1 MNKLTV
7 GLIGNPNSGKTTLF
21 NQLTGARQRVG
32 NWAGVT
38 VERKE
43 GLFTTTDNQVTL
55 VDLPGTY
62 SLTTIS
68 SQTSLDEQIACHY
81 ILSGDADLLI
91 NVVDASNLERNLYLT
106 LQLLELGIPC
116 IVALNM
122 LDIAEKQKVRIDID
136 ALSARLGCPVIPLV
150 STRGRGIDALKL
162 AVDLHQHNTEC
173 ALVHYAQPLLREADV
188 LADAMGAEMP
198 QKQRRWL
205 GLQMLEGDIYSRE
218 YAGEAAQ
225 SLPDALARL
234 HLVMADPG
242 LHIADARY
250 QTIAAICDAVSNT
263 LTAEP
268 SRFTAAMDKIILNR
282 LLGLPI
288 FLLVMYVMF
297 VLAINIGGAL
307 SPLFDAGSV
316 AIFIHGIQWLGY
328 TLHLPQ
334 WLTIFLAQGLGGG
347 INTVMPLVPQIGMM
361 YLFLSFLE
369 DSGYMAR
376 AAFVM
381 DRLMQSLGLPGKSF
395 VPLIVGFGCNVPSV
409 MGART
414 LDAPRERL
422 MTIMMAPFMSC
433 GARLAIFAVFAAAFF
448 GQEGALAVF
457 SLYVLGIV
465 MAILTGLMLKH
476 TLMRG
481 EASPFVMELPVY
493 HVPHLKSLIL
503 QTWQRLKGFV
513 LRAGKVIVI
522 VSIFLSALN
531 SFTLHGEAASSIN
544 DSALASVSRVFTPL
558 LEPIGVREDNWQ
570 ATVGLFTGAMAKE
583 VVVGTLNTLYT
594 AENIAQ
600 TPFDPAEFSLS
611 DELRGAVSDTWQSLV
626 DTLSLSMLANPI
638 EASKGDGE
646 MATGSMGVMSEQFG
660 SAAAAYSYLI
670 FVLLYVP
677 CISVMGAI
685 SREASRGWMGFS
697 ILWGLN
703 IAYSLSTIFYQVA
716 SFAQHPRY
724 SLVCILAVIA
734 FNVVVLGSLRRAR
747 SRVNVNLLATR
758 KTAANCGGCKN
769 CPQAAQSKACH

>member
-1 MNKLTV
+1 MKKITI

-43 GLFTTTDNQVTL
+43 GSFTTTDKQVTL

-68 SQTSLDEQIACHY
+68 AQTSLDEQIACHY

-116 IVALNM
+116 IIALNM
-122 LDIAEKQKVRIDID
+122 LDIAEKQKVRIDVD
-136 ALSARLGCPVIPLV
+136 ALAARLGCPVIPLV
-150 STRGRGIDALKL
+150 STRGRGIEALKL
-162 AVDLHQHNTEC
+162 AIDRHQANDSVE
-173 ALVHYAQPLLREADV
+173 LVHYAQPLAREADA
-188 LADAMGAEMP
+188 LAHLMGDETP
-198 QKQRRWL
+198 WQQRRWM
-205 GLQMLEGDIYSRE
+205 GLQMLEGDIYSR
-218 YAGEAAQ
+218 ANSGISAQ
-225 SLPDALARL
+225 HLDTSLSRL
-234 HLVMADPG
+234 QAEMDDPA

-250 QTIAAICDAVSNT
+250 QSIAAICDAVSNT

-268 SRFTAAMDKIILNR
+268 SQFTAAVDRVILNR
-282 LLGLPI
+282 FLGLPV
-288 FLLVMYVMF
+288 FLFVMYLMF
-297 VLAINIGGAL
+297 LFAINIGGAFA
-307 SPLFDAGSV
+307 PIFDAGSV
-316 AIFIHGIQWLGY
+316 AVFVHGIQWLGY
-328 TLHLPQ
+328 TLHFPA
-334 WLTIFLAQGLGGG
+334 WLTVFLAQGLGGG
-347 INTVMPLVPQIGMM
+347 VNTVLPLVPQLGMM
-361 YLFLSFLE
+361 YLFMSFLE

-422 MTIMMAPFMSC
+422 ITMMMAPFMSC

-448 GQEGALAVF
+448 GQQGAVTVF

-465 MAILTGLMLKH
+465 MAILTGLMLKF
-476 TLMRG
+476 TLLRG
-481 EASPFVMELPVY
+481 EATPFVMELPVY
-493 HVPHLKSLIL
+493 HVPHLKSLLL

-513 LRAGKVIVI
+513 IRAGKVIIV
-522 VSIFLSALN
+522 VSIFLSAMN
-531 SFTLHGEAASSIN
+531 SFSLDGRTVDKIDE
-544 DSALASVSRVFTPL
+544 SALASISRVFTPL
-558 LEPIGVREDNWQ
+558 LEPIGVHGDHWQ

-594 AENIAQ
+594 AENIQEAA
-600 TPFDPAEFSLS
+600 FNPAEFSLTG
-611 DELRGAVSDTWQSLV
+611 ELAAALSETWKSLQDTF
-626 DTLSLSMLANPI
+626 SLSVLANPI
-638 EASKGDGE
+638 EASKGEGE
-646 MATGSMGVMSEQFG
+646 MATGTMGVMSEKFG

-677 CISVMGAI
+677 CITAMGAI
-685 SREASRGWMGFS
+685 ARESSRGWMGFS
-697 ILWGLN
+697 VLWGLN
-703 IAYSLSTIFYQVA
+703 IAYSLSTLFYQTVT
-716 SFAQHPRY
+716 FNQHPVY
-724 SLVCILAVIA
+724 SLTCILAVLL
-734 FNVVVLGSLRRAR
+734 FNVVVIGALRRAR

-758 KTAANCGGCKN
+758 KTVASCCDSPAGD
-769 CPQAAQSKACH
+769 CH

>member
-1 MNKLTV
+1 MKKLTI

-21 NQLTGARQRVG
+21 NQLTGSRQRVG

-43 GLFTTTDNQVTL
+43 GFFVTPEHQVTL

-106 LQLLELGIPC
+106 LQLRELGIPC

-122 LDIAEKQKVRIDID
+122 LDIAEKQQIRIDVD
-136 ALSARLGCPVIPLV
+136 ALANRLGCPVVPLV
-150 STRGRGIDALKL
+150 STRGRGIDTLKRII
-162 AVDLHQHNTEC
+162 DRDHQMQS
-173 ALVHYAQPLLREADV
+173 AIDVHYAAPLCHEANY
-188 LADAMGAEMP
+188 LADLMPGEMP
-198 QKQRRWL
+198 FTQRRWL
-205 GLQMLEGDIYSRE
+205 GLQMLEGDIYSRAF
-218 YAGEAAQ
+218 AGDAAQ
-225 SLPDALARL
+225 KLGVALARL
-234 HLVMADPG
+234 NEEMDDPA

-250 QTIAAICDAVSNT
+250 QSIAAICDSVSNS

-268 SRFTAAMDKIILNR
+268 HHLTTALDKIVINR
-282 LLGLPI
+282 FLGIPV
-288 FLLVMYVMF
+288 FLLVMYLMF
-297 VLAINIGGAL
+297 LLAINIGGAL
-307 SPLFDAGSV
+307 QPLFDVGSA
-316 AIFIHGIQWLGY
+316 AIFIHGLQWVGA
-328 TLHLPQ
+328 TFHFPQ
-334 WLTIFLAQGLGGG
+334 WLTIFLAQGIGGG
-347 INTVMPLVPQIGMM
+347 INTVLPLVPQIGMM

-422 MTIMMAPFMSC
+422 MTVMMAPFMSC

-448 GQEGALAVF
+448 GQQGALVVF
-457 SLYVLGIV
+457 SLYLLGIV

-476 TLMRG
+476 TIMRG
-481 EASPFVMELPVY
+481 EATPFVMELPVY
-493 HVPHLKSLIL
+493 HVPHLKSLGL
-503 QTWQRLKGFV
+503 QTWQRLKSFV
-513 LRAGKVIVI
+513 MRAGKVIVV
-522 VSIFLSALN
+522 VSIFVGALN
-531 SFTLHGEAASSIN
+531 SFSFSGKPVDNIN
-544 DSALASVSRVFTPL
+544 DSALASVSQVLTPL
-558 LEPIGVREDNWQ
+558 LKPIGVREDNWQ

-594 AENIAQ
+594 AENIHQ
-600 TPFDPAEFSLS
+600 EEFDAASFNLL
-611 DELRGAVSDTWQSLV
+611 DELGGAVEETWQSLKE
-626 DTLSLSMLANPI
+626 TFSLSVLMNPI

-646 MATGSMGVMSEQFG
+646 MESGTMGVMSAKFG
-660 SAAAAYSYLI
+660 SSASAYSYLI
-670 FVLLYVP
+670 FVLLYIP

-685 SREASRGWMGFS
+685 ARETSRSWMGFS

-703 IAYSLSTIFYQVA
+703 IAYSLSTLYYQTV
-716 SFAQHPRY
+716 SFQQHPQY
-724 SLVCILAVIA
+724 SLVCILAVVL
-734 FNVVVLGSLRRAR
+734 FNVLVLTLLRRAR
-747 SRVNVNLLATR
+747 SRVDLGVLGQR
-758 KTAANCGGCKN
+758 KAAEVCCET
-769 CPQAAQSKACH
+769 SSSHCH

>member
-1 MNKLTV
+1 MKKLTV

-43 GLFTTTDNQVTL
+43 GQFSTTDHQVTL

-81 ILSGDADLLI
+81 ILSGDAHILI

-116 IVALNM
+116 VVALNM

-136 ALSARLGCPVIPLV
+136 ALSARLGCPVVPLV
-150 STRGRGIDALKL
+150 STRGRGIDALKIAL
-162 AVDLHQHNTEC
+162 DRHQKNKQIE
-173 ALVHYAQPLLREADV
+173 LVHYAQPLSREADE
-188 LADAMGAEMP
+188 LAQGMAADMP
-198 QKQRRWL
+198 IQQRRWL
-205 GLQMLEGDIYSRE
+205 GLQMLEGDIYSRA
-218 YAGEAAQ
+218 YAGDAAHKLDI
-225 SLPDALARL
+225 SLARL
-234 HLVMADPG
+234 QDEIDDPA

-250 QTIAAICDAVSNT
+250 QTIAAICEAVSNT
-263 LTAEP
+263 LTAE
-268 SRFTAAMDKIILNR
+268 SSQFTAAVDRIILNR
-282 LLGLPI
+282 FLGLPI
-288 FLLVMYVMF
+288 FLFVMYLMF
-297 VLAINIGGAL
+297 LLAINIGGAL
-307 SPLFDAGSV
+307 QPIFDAGSV
-316 AIFIHGIQWLGY
+316 AIFVHGIQWLGY
-328 TLHLPQ
+328 TLHFPE
-334 WLTIFLAQGLGGG
+334 WLTVFLAQGLGGG
-347 INTVMPLVPQIGMM
+347 INTVLPLVPQIGMM

-381 DRLMQSLGLPGKSF
+381 DRLMQALGLPGKSF

-422 MTIMMAPFMSC
+422 MTMMMAPFMSC
-433 GARLAIFAVFAAAFF
+433 GARLAIFAVFASAFF
-448 GQEGALAVF
+448 GQQGALLVF

-476 TLMRG
+476 TIMRG
-481 EASPFVMELPVY
+481 EASPFIMELPVY
-493 HVPHLKSLIL
+493 HVPHLKSLVL

-531 SFTLHGEAASSIN
+531 SFSLSGKTVDNIN
-544 DSALASVSRVFTPL
+544 DSALASVSRVFTPI
-558 LEPIGVREDNWQ
+558 LEPIGVHGDHWQ
-570 ATVGLFTGAMAKE
+570 ATVGLVTGAMAKE
-583 VVVGTLNTLYT
+583 VVVGTLNSLYT
-594 AENIAQ
+594 AEHIQKAEFN
-600 TPFDPAEFSLS
+600 PAEYNLGNELIAALDETWSSLKNTFSLS
-611 DELRGAVSDTWQSLV
+611 V
-626 DTLSLSMLANPI
+626 LANPI

-646 MATGSMGVMSEQFG
+646 MAEGTMGVMSEKFG

-670 FVLLYVP
+670 FVLLYTP

-685 SREASRGWMGFS
+685 ARESSRGWMGFS
-697 ILWGLN
+697 VLWGLN
-703 IAYSLSTIFYQVA
+703 IAYSLATLFYQAV
-716 SFAQHPRY
+716 SFEEHPVY
-724 SLVCILAVIA
+724 SLTCILAVIL
-734 FNVVVLGSLRRAR
+734 FNVIVIGGLRRAR
-747 SRVNVNLLATR
+747 SRVDVNLLASR
-758 KTAANCGGCKN
+758 KTVASCCESPAGD
-769 CPQAAQSKACH
+769 CH

>member
-1 MNKLTV
+1 MKKLTI

-43 GLFTTTDNQVTL
+43 GLFTTTDHQVTL

-68 SQTSLDEQIACHY
+68 AQTSLDEQIACHY
-81 ILSGDADLLI
+81 ILNGDADLLI

-106 LQLLELGIPC
+106 LQLLELGVPC
-116 IVALNM
+116 IIALNM
-122 LDIAEKQKVRIDID
+122 LDIAEKQKLRIDID
-136 ALSARLGCPVIPLV
+136 ALASRLGCPVIPLV
-150 STRGRGIDALKL
+150 STRGRGIEALKL
-162 AVDLHQHNTEC
+162 AIDRHRANDSVE
-173 ALVHYAQPLLREADV
+173 LVHYALPLAREAEV
-188 LADAMGAEMP
+188 LAGQMRDALP
-198 QKQRRWL
+198 WQQRRWM
-205 GLQMLEGDIYSRE
+205 GLQMLEGDIYSR
-218 YAGEAAQ
+218 ANADISDSQLSAAL
-225 SLPDALARL
+225 SRL
-234 HLVMADPG
+234 QAEMDDPA

-250 QTIAAICDAVSNT
+250 QAIAAICDTVSNT

-268 SRFTAAMDKIILNR
+268 SRFTAAVDRIILNR
-282 LLGLPI
+282 FLGLPI
-288 FLLVMYVMF
+288 FLFVMYLMF
-297 VLAINIGGAL
+297 LFAINIGGAF
-307 SPLFDAGSV
+307 SPIFDAGSV

-328 TLHLPQ
+328 TLHFPE
-334 WLTIFLAQGLGGG
+334 WLTVFLAQGLGGG
-347 INTVMPLVPQIGMM
+347 VNTVLPLVPQLGMM
-361 YLFLSFLE
+361 YLFMSFLE

-422 MTIMMAPFMSC
+422 ITIMMAPFMSC

-448 GQEGALAVF
+448 DQQGAVAVF
-457 SLYVLGIV
+457 SLYLLGVV
-465 MAILTGLMLKH
+465 MAILTGLMLKY
-476 TLMRG
+476 TLLRG

-493 HVPHLKSLIL
+493 HVPHLKSLLL

-513 LRAGKVIVI
+513 IRAGKVIIV
-522 VSIFLSALN
+522 VSIFLSAMN
-531 SFTLHGEAASSIN
+531 SFSLNGRTVHNIN
-544 DSALASVSRVFTPL
+544 DSALASISRVFTPL
-558 LEPIGVREDNWQ
+558 LEPIGVQGDHWQ
-570 ATVGLFTGAMAKE
+570 ATVGLVTGAMAKE

-600 TPFDPAEFSLS
+600 EAFDPATFSLS
-611 DELRGAVSDTWQSLV
+611 DELIAALEETGSSIKETF
-626 DTLSLSMLANPI
+626 SLSVLANPI

-646 MATGSMGVMSEQFG
+646 MATGTMGVMSQKFG

-677 CISVMGAI
+677 CITAMGAI
-685 SREASRGWMGFS
+685 AREASRGWMGFS
-697 ILWGLN
+697 VLWGLN
-703 IAYSLSTIFYQVA
+703 IAYSLSTLFYQTVT
-716 SFAQHPRY
+716 FQQHPLY
-724 SLVCILAVIA
+724 SLTCILAVVV
-734 FNVVVLGSLRRAR
+734 FNVLVVGGLRRAR

-758 KTAANCGGCKN
+758 RTVASCCDSPA
-769 CPQAAQSKACH
+769 SDCH

>member
-1 MNKLTV
+1 MKKLTV

-43 GLFTTTDNQVTL
+43 GQFSTTDHQVTL

-81 ILSGDADLLI
+81 ILSGDADILI

-116 IVALNM
+116 VVALNM
-122 LDIAEKQKVRIDID
+122 LDIAEKQKIRIDID
-136 ALSARLGCPVIPLV
+136 ALSARLGCPVVPLV
-150 STRGRGIDALKL
+150 STRGRGIDALKIAL
-162 AVDLHQHNTEC
+162 DRHQKNKQIE
-173 ALVHYAQPLLREADV
+173 LVHYAQPLSREADE
-188 LADAMGAEMP
+188 LAQGMAADMP
-198 QKQRRWL
+198 IQQRRWL
-205 GLQMLEGDIYSRE
+205 GLQMLEGDIYSRA
-218 YAGEAAQ
+218 YAGDAAHKLDI
-225 SLPDALARL
+225 SLARL
-234 HLVMADPG
+234 QDEIDDPA

-250 QTIAAICDAVSNT
+250 QTIAAICEAVSNT
-263 LTAEP
+263 LTAE
-268 SRFTAAMDKIILNR
+268 SSQFTAAVDRIILNR
-282 LLGLPI
+282 FLGLPI
-288 FLLVMYVMF
+288 FLFVMYLMF
-297 VLAINIGGAL
+297 LLAINIGGAL
-307 SPLFDAGSV
+307 QPIFDAGSV
-316 AIFIHGIQWLGY
+316 AIFVHGIQWLGY
-328 TLHLPQ
+328 TLHFPE
-334 WLTIFLAQGLGGG
+334 WLTVFLAQGLGGG
-347 INTVMPLVPQIGMM
+347 INTVLPLVPQIGMM

-381 DRLMQSLGLPGKSF
+381 DRLMQALGLPGKSF

-422 MTIMMAPFMSC
+422 MTMMMAPFMSC
-433 GARLAIFAVFAAAFF
+433 GARLAIFAVFASAFF
-448 GQEGALAVF
+448 GQQGALLVF

-476 TLMRG
+476 TIMRG
-481 EASPFVMELPVY
+481 EASPFIMELPVY
-493 HVPHLKSLIL
+493 HVPHLKSLVL

-531 SFTLHGEAASSIN
+531 SFSLSGKTVDNIN
-544 DSALASVSRVFTPL
+544 DSALASVSRVFTPI
-558 LEPIGVREDNWQ
+558 LEPIGVHGDHWQ
-570 ATVGLFTGAMAKE
+570 ATVGLVTGAMAKE
-583 VVVGTLNTLYT
+583 VVVGTLNSLYT
-594 AENIAQ
+594 AEHIQKAEFN
-600 TPFDPAEFSLS
+600 PAEYSLGDELIAALDETWSSLKNTFSLS
-611 DELRGAVSDTWQSLV
+611 V
-626 DTLSLSMLANPI
+626 LANPI

-646 MATGSMGVMSEQFG
+646 MAEGTMGVMSEKFG

-670 FVLLYVP
+670 FVLLYTP

-685 SREASRGWMGFS
+685 ARESSRGWMGFS
-697 ILWGLN
+697 VLWGLN
-703 IAYSLSTIFYQVA
+703 IAYSLATLFYQAV
-716 SFAQHPRY
+716 SFDEHPVY
-724 SLVCILAVIA
+724 SLTCILAVIL
-734 FNVVVLGSLRRAR
+734 FNVIVIGGLRRAR
-747 SRVNVNLLATR
+747 SRVDVNLLASR
-758 KTAANCGGCKN
+758 KTVASCCESPAGD
-769 CPQAAQSKACH
+769 CH